1 MIENGGRKEP
11 IIPSPRQL
19 FAANK
24 GRKARVVIQMFC
36 SREICKLQRWKKSQN
51 KGALDM
57 SIYNKSEQDREN
69 KQWWVSTK
77 APFLLCTLRGIHSM
91 GQSI

>member
-1 MIENGGRKEP
+1 MQVTTME
-11 IIPSPRQL
+11 
-19 FAANK
+19 
-24 GRKARVVIQMFC
+24 
-36 SREICKLQRWKKSQN
+36 KSQN